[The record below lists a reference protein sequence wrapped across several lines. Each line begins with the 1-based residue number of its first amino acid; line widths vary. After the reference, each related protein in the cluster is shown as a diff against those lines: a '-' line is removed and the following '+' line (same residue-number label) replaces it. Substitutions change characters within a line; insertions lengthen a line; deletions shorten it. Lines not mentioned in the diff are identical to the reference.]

1 MIRGRL
7 KRTQD
12 FLTVALLCLPLA
24 SFAVAAYL
32 RFATHLL
39 PYYSSDADPSA
50 YFGLLLVTTIIWA
63 VMTEKYE
70 LISIEKHVFA
80 SGKMRQTILAC
91 LTTYVAVLAIAFFYR
106 QTTFSRVFM
115 WVSGFSL
122 LTMALLFQALLRWI
136 WNRKRVLDK
145 SDASVLIVG
154 ADEFAVRIANSLRS
168 SSVTRCSIKGHI
180 RLPNQDNAVTSHR
193 VYELS
198 DIPELAIGNG
208 FDDVI
213 IAIPPVLLA
222 ELPVLRAQLSPL
234 CVPVR
239 LVLDVG
245 EATPGSQR
253 LFRLDDLLLLDLQS
267 TVAES
272 AIYVIFKRAFDL
284 IFAAFVLLFT
294 APLLA
299 LIAFSVRVSSPGPVI
314 FAQDRVGLNGKLFRM
329 YKFRSMRVSSQEESD
344 TRWTVQGD
352 PRCTRL
358 GAILRRSGLDE
369 LPQFFNV
376 LRGEMSVVGPRPER
390 PILVQK
396 FMQSV
401 GNYNTRHYLKV
412 GITGWA
418 QVNGW
423 RGDTS
428 IEKRVEYDLYY
439 VRHWTLAFDLL
450 IVLLT
455 FMRGFTNKN
464 AY

>member
-1 MIRGRL
+1 M
-7 KRTQD
+7 
-12 FLTVALLCLPLA
+12 
-24 SFAVAAYL
+24 AVAIPL
-32 RFATHLL
+32 ETHSL
-39 PYYSSDADPSA
+39 PGGPPQQR
-50 YFGLLLVTTIIWA
+50 G
-63 VMTEKYE
+63 
-70 LISIEKHVFA
+70 A
-80 SGKMRQTILAC
+80 S
-91 LTTYVAVLAIAFFYR
+91 
-106 QTTFSRVFM
+106 
-115 WVSGFSL
+115 
-122 LTMALLFQALLRWI
+122 
-136 WNRKRVLDK
+136 
-145 SDASVLIVG
+145 
-154 ADEFAVRIANSLRS
+154 
-168 SSVTRCSIKGHI
+168 
-180 RLPNQDNAVTSHR
+180 P
-193 VYELS
+193 
-198 DIPELAIGNG
+198 
-208 FDDVI
+208 VI